1 MRILKRPWRVLLSQ
15 HRLNHIASRLASSK
29 AVRSHRVLISSS
41 TNIYENLALE
51 DWLFENT
58 DFQRE
63 SVLLLWRNK
72 PCVVFG
78 RHQNPWV
85 ECNVPY
91 CQKYEVDLVRRKS
104 GGGTVYH
111 DEGNLNCSFLMENSL
126 YNRRRNLQLVVDALK
141 SHWAIP
147 LSINKRDDIIYQD
160 KYKISGTAS
169 KLGGKKTYH
178 HFTLLYNVDKEE
190 LQNSLHSNLEGVSS
204 KATAS
209 LKMSVTNLADH
220 FPDVD
225 FTSLVDVIS
234 EKFVQ
239 NDQMRSVQTV
249 DPHDTNLFPG
259 VDNHL
264 TELKSWEWI
273 FGKTPPFSIQRTF
286 HGKTETMNILSVNVD
301 ITKGRIHN
309 LQLKELNVLNSKDI
323 DSRVFLTLR
332 IGIED
337 TKLCPNEVRKSLSK
351 VKMEWIADQLYTV
364 DTREYL
370 DWLLQCVMETLA
382 IFNTQTSTSATWDND
397 VSSH

>member
-63 SVLLLWRNK
+63 SVLLLWRNR

-178 HFTLLYNVDKEE
+178 HFTLLYNVDTKE

-209 LKMSVTNLADH
+209 LKMSVTNLVDH

-239 NDQMRSVQTV
+239 NDQIRSVQTV
-249 DPHDTNLFPG
+249 DPHDMDLFPG

-286 HGKTETMNILSVNVD
+286 HGKTETMNILNVNVD

-309 LQLKELNVLNSKDI
+309 LQLKELNVLNAKDI
-323 DSRVFLTLR
+323 DSRVFLMLR
-332 IGIED
+332 IEIED

-382 IFNTQTSTSATWDND
+382 IFNTQTSTSAT
-397 VSSH
+397 